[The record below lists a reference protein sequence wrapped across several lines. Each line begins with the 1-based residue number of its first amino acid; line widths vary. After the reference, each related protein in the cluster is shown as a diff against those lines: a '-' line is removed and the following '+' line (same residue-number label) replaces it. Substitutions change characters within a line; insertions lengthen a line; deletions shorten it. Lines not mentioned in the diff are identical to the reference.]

1 MYCDISLK
9 KSFML
14 YKIKTIIMRL
24 ASKKVIKMTLL
35 TLDKTDSL
43 DKMQNLLNDVHKLK
57 TDLI

>member
-24 ASKKVIKMTLL
+24 VSKKVIKMTLL

-57 TDLI
+57 IDLI

>member
-24 ASKKVIKMTLL
+24 VSKKVIKMTLL

>member
-1 MYCDISLK
+1 
-9 KSFML
+9 ML

-57 TDLI
+57 TDLT

>member
-9 KSFML
+9 KSCML

-57 TDLI
+57 IDLI

>member
-57 TDLI
+57 TDLT

>member
-57 TDLI
+57 IDLI